1 MAAREQFYYL
11 VNELTARYGFE
22 RGHALDAAERLMRH
36 DKIYTD
42 FVQYNQTGKAS
53 DNKYGGYTLAQLVKD
68 YQLEPIGAFLMLVE
82 LETDPVQGQY
92 YLNQIV
98 QHGHRVKTV
107 DEDGKEVTEFRTIA
121 PPVREDLDPTTP
133 NCPKC
138 NGELTWIE
146 QYKRWYCYEC
156 KEYV

>member
-1 MAAREQFYYL
+1 MATREKNNYL

-36 DKIYTD
+36 HGIYND
-42 FVQYNQTGKAS
+42 FVQYNQTGQVS
-53 DNKYGGYTLAQLVKD
+53 DNKYGGYTLAQLVND

-82 LETDPVQGQY
+82 LETDAVQGQY
-92 YLNQIV
+92 YLNQII

-107 DEDGKEVTEFRTIA
+107 DEDGDEVVEFRTVA
-121 PPVREDLDPTTP
+121 PPVREDMAPNSP

-138 NGELTWIE
+138 NSELTWIY